1 MKLFLKAIT
10 RYILGLAVVSAML
23 FVPAGT
29 MGFWNAW
36 LYLGALFIPM
46 LFVLAYLLVNDPSLL
61 EKRLN
66 AREREK
72 VQKLYVVSSILFFVA
87 TYIIPGF
94 DFRYGWSHVP
104 IWLVAG
110 SLVLMLTGYLLFFFV
125 MRQNSYASRTIE
137 IQQGQKVID
146 TGLYAVVRHPMYSA
160 ATLLYVSST
169 LVLGSFYALIPAVFI
184 PVILAIR
191 LLNEE
196 KVLRKE
202 LPGYEEYLQKVK
214 YRLIPFV
221 W

>member
-29 MGFWNAW
+29 LGFWNAW

-46 LFVLAYLLVNDPSLL
+46 LIVLVYLFIRDPSLL
-61 EKRLN
+61 EKRLG

-72 VQKLYVVSSILFFVA
+72 VQKVYVFTSTLLFLT
-87 TYIIPGF
+87 TYIVPGF

-104 IWLVAG
+104 QWLVAV
-110 SLVLMLTGYLLFFFV
+110 SLVFMLTGYLLFFFV

-146 TGLYAVVRHPMYSA
+146 TGLYAFVRHPMYSA
-160 ATLLYVSST
+160 ATLLYLSST
-169 LVLGSFYALIPAVFI
+169 LVLGSFYALVPAVFL

-196 KVLRKE
+196 KVLKKE
-202 LPGYEEYLQKVK
+202 LPGYEEYLLKVK